1 MDKRLFVVDNF
12 YSNPDD
18 VRAFAMGIDYEGSS
32 QWYKGKR
39 SKEQYNFPGIQ
50 ESFEQIMNMK
60 LKPLDEHGMCGRFQ
74 FLTAQDPLVYHYDTQ
89 QWAAMIYLTPDPPP
103 GSGTSLYRSKITG
116 ARRLEDP
123 RIDESFPRG
132 FYDSSQFELI
142 DNIGNLYNR
151 LCIMDARCI
160 HSASMYFGNNDNN
173 CRLTHLF
180 FFDHE

>member
-18 VRAFAMGIDYEGSS
+18 VRAFAMGVEYEGSS

-50 ESFEQIMNMK
+50 ESFEEIMNRK
-60 LKPLDEHGMCGRFQ
+60 LKPLNEHGMCGRFQ

-89 QWAAMIYLTPDPPP
+89 QWAAMIYLTPDAPP

-116 ARRLEDP
+116 A
-123 RIDESFPRG
+123 
-132 FYDSSQFELI
+132 
-142 DNIGNLYNR
+142 NR
-151 LCIMDARCI
+151 L
-160 HSASMYFGNNDNN
+160 
-173 CRLTHLF
+173 
-180 FFDHE
+180 

>member
-1 MDKRLFVVDNF
+1 
-12 YSNPDD
+12 
-18 VRAFAMGIDYEGSS
+18 
-32 QWYKGKR
+32 
-39 SKEQYNFPGIQ
+39 
-50 ESFEQIMNMK
+50 
-60 LKPLDEHGMCGRFQ
+60 MCGRFQ

-160 HSASMYFGNNDNN
+160 HSASMYFGNNDDN

-180 FFDHE
+180 FFDHA

>member
-12 YSNPDD
+12 YSDPDD
-18 VRAFAMGIDYEGSS
+18 VRAFAMGVDYEGSS

-39 SKEQYNFPGIQ
+39 SKERYNFPGIQ

-60 LKPLDEHGMCGRFQ
+60 LKPLNDHGMCGRFQ
-74 FLTAQDPLVYHYDTQ
+74 LLTAEDPLVYHYDSQ

-132 FYDSSQFELI
+132 FYDPSQFELI
-142 DNIGNLYNR
+142 DSIGNLYNR

-160 HSASMYFGNNDNN
+160 HSASMYFGNNDDN

-180 FFDHE
+180 FFDHA